1 MQKVQIGRKKQ
12 VRSREFH
19 VVLAPRCARGIKVSG
34 KRKHAQPPATRKEK
48 YPMERKEKHLT
59 KERETF
65 DRIKSEHQTEK
76 GERI

>member
-1 MQKVQIGRKKQ
+1 
-12 VRSREFH
+12 
-19 VVLAPRCARGIKVSG
+19 VSG